1 MLLPNVYKWFGMMAL
16 GWDALPVI
24 MHERPL
30 IFILRGAI
38 LVLPPTHHKLRL
50 RMRESESWII
60 YNTYHQILIK
70 KRDLLYS
77 PFKKKKKKA
86 FVIKIEQSIVKLKF
100 NFQIKSPLFTNCNCS
115 CYGRIFF
122 ILTKIQHRLFQLV
135 KRFKTRL
142 QNVKTIRTN
151 RGKEYASFLF

>member
-77 PFKKKKKKA
+77 PFKKKKKKHLWSKLNNQLSNWSSTSKSNHHYSQI
-86 FVIKIEQSIVKLKF
+86 VIV
-100 NFQIKSPLFTNCNCS
+100 
-115 CYGRIFF
+115 
-122 ILTKIQHRLFQLV
+122 LV
-135 KRFKTRL
+135 MAA
-142 QNVKTIRTN
+142 
-151 RGKEYASFLF
+151 YFLFSQKYNIDCFN